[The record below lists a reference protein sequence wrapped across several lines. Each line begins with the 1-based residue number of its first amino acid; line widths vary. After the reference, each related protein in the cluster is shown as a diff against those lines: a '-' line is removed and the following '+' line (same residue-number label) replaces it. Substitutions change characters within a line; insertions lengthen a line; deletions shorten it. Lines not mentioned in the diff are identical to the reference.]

1 MSQGI
6 QSKGASLLNARYS
19 MFNAHSQ
26 IRATPTFSLASVLT
40 SPSPQMLLSDYKPVF
55 VCAFSNPLTWNM
67 QTCIDCTCLKFP
79 HCVCS
84 VHCLIFLTSTAL
96 LWPQHSFMTMKLP
109 QNYFRTRILVFSL
122 EGLLFFWTVSTFETI
137 QMVSRVCSEDYR
149 LHQVARFCF
158 IPAALSLLQQKSLL
172 HRMNDFATHV
182 HFLPLSENKTIV
194 SISPSF

>member
-1 MSQGI
+1 
-6 QSKGASLLNARYS
+6 
-19 MFNAHSQ
+19 
-26 IRATPTFSLASVLT
+26 
-40 SPSPQMLLSDYKPVF
+40 MLLADYKPVF

-109 QNYFRTRILVFSL
+109 QNYFRTWILVFSL
-122 EGLLFFWTVSTFETI
+122 EDLLFFWTFETI

-149 LHQVARFCF
+149 LHHVARFCF
-158 IPAALSLLQQKSLL
+158 ILADLSPAAEVAAAQDEWLC
-172 HRMNDFATHV
+172 DTC
-182 HFLPLSENKTIV
+182 PLSATLWKQNNCQYFPLFLEM
-194 SISPSF
+194 